1 MVRIPVDIA
10 YFAGGLRP
18 MLKVVLRFDN
28 PRIFLP
34 VNAIIDT
41 GSPTTLIGFSDLR
54 RMRLSSLQIKK
65 LLGKKEEINIGG
77 GKMQTVALEGM
88 NFKVGNYLETS
99 LDVKFP
105 LSGEDEKQP
114 TLLGV
119 DFLEKIKANFYFNP
133 DKRESYIEILD

>member
-1 MVRIPVDIA
+1 M
-10 YFAGGLRP
+10 
-18 MLKVVLRFDN
+18 
-28 PRIFLP
+28 
-34 VNAIIDT
+34 
-41 GSPTTLIGFSDLR
+41 
-54 RMRLSSLQIKK
+54 
-65 LLGKKEEINIGG
+65 
-77 GKMQTVALEGM
+77 
-88 NFKVGNYLETS
+88 ETS